1 MKRLEVVSPNHIY
14 HVWDKVK
21 DYLEN
26 GLKLSGGEYGVEH
39 LKLYLTSGQ
48 QTLLVII
55 DEEHNI
61 HGAFTVEITNFPNE
75 RIAFTTSVGGKG
87 ITEQGLWNQYE
98 QWLKDNGVTM
108 IRGAA
113 HETVAR
119 LWRRKF
125 GVQSRYIIVEK
136 KLK

>member
-14 HVWDKVK
+14 HVWDKVEK
-21 DYLEN
+21 YLEG
-26 GLKLSGGEYGVEH
+26 GLSKSGGEYNVHH
-39 LKLYLTSGQ
+39 LKQYLTSGQ
-48 QTLLVII
+48 QTLLIII
-55 DEEHNI
+55 DGEQKI
-61 HGAFTVEITNFPNE
+61 HGAFTIEITNFPNE
-75 RIAFTTSVGGKG
+75 RIAFTTSVGGKA
-87 ITEQGLWNQYE
+87 ITEQSLWKEYE
-98 QWLKDNGVTM
+98 NWLRSNGVTM

-136 KLK
+136 KL

>member
-14 HVWDKVK
+14 YVWDKVK
-21 DYLEN
+21 DYLAS
-26 GLKLSGGEYGVEH
+26 GLELSGGEYNVDH

-48 QTLLVII
+48 QTLLIVID
-55 DEEHNI
+55 DEQKI
-61 HGAFTVEITNFPNE
+61 HGAFTIEITNFPNE
-75 RIAFTTSVGGKG
+75 RIAFTTSVGGKA
-87 ITEQGLWNQYE
+87 ITEQYLWEEYE
-98 QWLKDNGVTM
+98 NWLRSNGVTM
-108 IRGAA
+108 VRGAA

-136 KLK
+136 KL